1 MVSIVICTLNE
12 ESYLPKLLDSIRIQ
26 KGYKYEIVI
35 SDAGSDDKTAEVA
48 ERYKT
53 EFGLPINFIAL
64 ENLRNISLQ
73 RNIGADNAQY
83 EHLLFLDAD
92 VVLPNENFLKTAMD
106 EILKKGIKV
115 GGSKIYAAEKK
126 RYYRFLYWA
135 YSNIYLTV
143 LRWFKPAV
151 HGCCIFSTKEIHY
164 KIGGFNNG
172 IIFEDY
178 KYGVDAAPYY
188 RSKLIKSTYVK
199 TSARRF
205 YNATFR
211 SVTELFFAGIYS
223 LFRAGIKGKYMK
235 GYFKLTGKHSKPQY

>member
-12 ESYLPKLLDSIRIQ
+12 ENYLPKLLESIRIQ
-26 KGYKYEIVI
+26 KGVVYEIVI

-48 ERYKT
+48 ARFKNEY
-53 EFGLPINFIAL
+53 GMPINFIAL
-64 ENLRNISLQ
+64 DNLRNISLQ
-73 RNIGADNAQY
+73 RNIGADNAIY
-83 EHLLFLDAD
+83 ENLLFLDAD
-92 VVLPNENFLKTAMD
+92 VVLPANFLKTAMD
-106 EILKKGIKV
+106 EIVRRGIKV
-115 GGSKIYAAEKK
+115 GGSKIYAAEKNL
-126 RYYRFLYWA
+126 YYRFLYWA

-151 HGCCIFSTKEIHY
+151 HGCCIFSTKEIHN

-188 RSKLIKSTYVK
+188 RSKLIRSTYVK

-205 YNATFR
+205 YNATPR
-211 SVTELFFAGIYS
+211 SVTELFLAGIYS

-235 GYFKLTGKHSKPQY
+235 GYFKLTGKHSKPRY

>member
-12 ESYLPKLLDSIRIQ
+12 ENYLPKLLDSIRIQ
-26 KGYKYEIVI
+26 QGYKYEIVI
-35 SDAGSDDKTAEVA
+35 SDAGSEDKTAEVA

-53 EFGLPINFIAL
+53 EFGMPIKFIV
-64 ENLRNISLQ
+64 NNIRNISLQ
-73 RNIGADNAQY
+73 RNIGADNTQY
-83 EHLLFLDAD
+83 ENLLFLDAD
-92 VVLPNENFLKTAMD
+92 VVLPNEKFLKTAMD
-106 EILKKGIKV
+106 EITRKGIKV

-126 RYYRFLYWA
+126 LFYRLLYWN
-135 YSNIYLTV
+135 YSNIYLTI